1 MYMKKILFLS
11 ISLLVL
17 SACLWS
23 QKSYSD
29 VLTTE
34 SFMSSYTSEN
44 RGVNLSDMDL
54 SWFVSLNGLNNDEE
68 IVNIYIS
75 NNEIEV
81 LNISEYPDLGRI
93 VADNNLIK
101 YFGDIKYPNDIR
113 HISLANN
120 RLETLDWV
128 ENLTELKT
136 LDVSNNMLEEED
148 FTKLASLKNLK
159 LIYAQGNNVSDEFL
173 ERLDQ
178 YNAPYLQSIKQ

>member
-1 MYMKKILFLS
+1 
-11 ISLLVL
+11 
-17 SACLWS
+17 
-23 QKSYSD
+23 
-29 VLTTE
+29 
-34 SFMSSYTSEN
+34 MSSYTSEN
-44 RGVNLSDMDL
+44 RGVNLSDMEL
-54 SWFVSLNGLNNDEE
+54 TWFVSLNGLNNNEE

-136 LDVSNNMLEEED
+136 LDVSNNMLDEED
-148 FTKLASLKNLK
+148 FKKLASLEKLQ
-159 LIYAQGNNVSDEFL
+159 LIYAQGNDVSQDFL
-173 ERLDQ
+173 ERLDEF
-178 YNAPYLQSIKQ
+178 NTAYLSTIKQ